1 MRGKSAQNLSH
12 DAIMK
17 AAISDAAGKSTQAY
31 KIGMSNII
39 NYDSDSAA
47 VKNAQ
52 GPLGA
57 RGYLGNVSAS
67 LNSVADRS
75 TN

>member
-31 KIGMSNII
+31 KVGMSNII

-47 VKNAQ
+47 IKNA
-52 GPLGA
+52 
-57 RGYLGNVSAS
+57 
-67 LNSVADRS
+67 
-75 TN
+75 